1 MTVSDFLLLI
11 GSVVIWMALML
22 LSTFWAVWM
31 TPVIVVLVVWLVVK
45 NLEDE

>member
-31 TPVIVVLVVWLVVK
+31 TPVIVVLAVWLVVK